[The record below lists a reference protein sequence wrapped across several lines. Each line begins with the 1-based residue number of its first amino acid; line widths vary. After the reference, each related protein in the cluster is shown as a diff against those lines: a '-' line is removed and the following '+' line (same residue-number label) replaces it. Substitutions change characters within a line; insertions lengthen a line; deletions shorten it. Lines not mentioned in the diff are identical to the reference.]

1 MKPKKASK
9 NRENIGLQI
18 IDITDIEFPVSHH
31 GDYIRKDRPILFK
44 SNTDQNIGGIAVQMK
59 PYAAVCQHSIV
70 CYILYLAQ
78 DDDGSR
84 CSETIPWQ
92 VS

>member
-18 IDITDIEFPVSHH
+18 IHITDIEFPVSHH

-44 SNTDQNIGGIAVQMK
+44 SNTDHGFLFMVRWLQQF
-59 PYAAVCQHSIV
+59 
-70 CYILYLAQ
+70 
-78 DDDGSR
+78 
-84 CSETIPWQ
+84 
-92 VS
+92 